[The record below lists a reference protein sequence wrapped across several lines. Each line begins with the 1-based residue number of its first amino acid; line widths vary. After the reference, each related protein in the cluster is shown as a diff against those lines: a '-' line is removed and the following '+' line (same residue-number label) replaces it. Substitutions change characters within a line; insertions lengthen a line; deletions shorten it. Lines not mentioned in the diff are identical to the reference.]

1 MGEKRNYLSIVV
13 ITTVFSLVGVR
24 THIMNVL
31 TWNCEKVSQSE
42 SVSESDECSS
52 STQSSERVVWC
63 CNPTIELEGL
73 KHTIARNIEVL
84 IWLRFL
90 MNMLFHSLSCVV
102 KGFHKELN
110 FPRADRP
117 GSYQMQITIC
127 HKNPLIVNHNFNLAS
142 QLCDMQ
148 LIEWYIFNMCRHVA
162 SNYQNP
168 PCQEFYRYFGLKNS
182 LKSDFWAFSFK
193 PGGAYLQPSE
203 LECPQIQFEWM
214 QFVVTP
220 ATKLK

>member
-1 MGEKRNYLSIVV
+1 MQEILKYSYDCVFCEHALAFFVMCSQELSQ
-13 ITTVFSLVGVR
+13 R
-24 THIMNVL
+24 
-31 TWNCEKVSQSE
+31 
-42 SVSESDECSS
+42 
-52 STQSSERVVWC
+52 
-63 CNPTIELEGL
+63 
-73 KHTIARNIEVL
+73 A
-84 IWLRFL
+84 
-90 MNMLFHSLSCVV
+90 
-102 KGFHKELN
+102 

-117 GSYQMQITIC
+117 GSYQIQITIC
-127 HKNPLIVNHNFNLAS
+127 HKNPLIVNHNSNLAS

-148 LIEWYIFNMCRHVA
+148 LIERYIFNMCRHVA